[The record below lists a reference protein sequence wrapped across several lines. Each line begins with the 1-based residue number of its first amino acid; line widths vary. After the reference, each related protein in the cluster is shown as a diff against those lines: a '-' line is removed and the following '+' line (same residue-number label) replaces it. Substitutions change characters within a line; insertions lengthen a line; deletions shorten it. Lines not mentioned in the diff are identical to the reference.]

1 MRPCL
6 GLSHS
11 AFVALSGLALA
22 VGLATAGTARAEQR
36 EFNLGVQ
43 PVYGLTY
50 LDDRA
55 PSGGGGYAHF
65 SYGITDAL
73 GIQLL
78 GGLTAHPLP
87 ENAADT
93 PTDKLLPEG
102 RLLTWQASLGL
113 VYSLDVVRIVPFFE
127 ASIGVLGIMQPA
139 PPPAPGQPS
148 TKAPELSINASVGVG
163 LGADYLITRRL
174 AVGLAVRYH
183 ALITDLSRF
192 PLYLTVGPRLVIRF
206 PL

>member
-1 MRPCL
+1 MRPRFR
-6 GLSHS
+6 LSHS
-11 AFVALSGLALA
+11 SLAGLALA
-22 VGLATAGTARAEQR
+22 VALFPTGSARAEQR
-36 EFNLGVQ
+36 EFDLGVQ

-50 LDDRA
+50 LDDRS
-55 PSGGGGYAHF
+55 PSGGGGNAHL

-87 ENAADT
+87 VNAADT
-93 PTDKLLPEG
+93 STDKLLPEG
-102 RLLTWQASLGL
+102 RLLTWQAGVGI

-127 ASIGVLGIMQPA
+127 ASIGVIGIMQPA
-139 PPPAPGQPS
+139 APPAPGVPP
-148 TKAPELSINASVGVG
+148 TKPPEHSINAGVGVG

-174 AVGLAVRYH
+174 AVGVAVRYH
-183 ALITDLSRF
+183 ALVTDLGRF